1 MYVVV
6 AVLLAPVVP
15 GDPPWPPLLLQL
27 VTLVPVVT
35 AFVVIAAVPGHN
47 LVEPRELPP
56 GMRLQPG
63 ELGPVLDTVALLLLV
78 VPLLPE
84 LREPVFEAL

>member
-1 MYVVV
+1 M
-6 AVLLAPVVP
+6 LLAPVVA
-15 GDPPWPPLLLQL
+15 GDPPWPPLLLQF

-35 AFVVIAAVPGHN
+35 AFVLIATVTGHN
-47 LVEPRELPP
+47 LVKPWELPP
-56 GMRLQPG
+56 GMRVQAG
-63 ELGPVLDTVALLLLV
+63 KLGPLLDTVALLLLV